1 MTLLKTLMTTAACT
15 IAISAAQAASVP
27 IENASFEQK
36 WNGWEDTDPSAISGE
51 AYDGSKS
58 AKLEG
63 AGAKAEQVV
72 SVQEDTNYILT
83 AWVKG
88 KGTIGITAG
97 ANTKTADVESSDWQQ
112 ATVTFNSGS
121 SSSVTIFS
129 AYNGGKGR
137 FDAFSL
143 ESK

>member
-1 MTLLKTLMTTAACT
+1 MTLLKTLMTTAVCT

-36 WNGWEDTDPSAISGE
+36 WSSWEDTDPSAISGE
-51 AYDGSKS
+51 AYEGSKS

-63 AGAKAEQVV
+63 AGAKAAQVV
-72 SVQEDTNYILT
+72 SVQEDTDYVLT

-88 KGTIGITAG
+88 KGTIGVTAG
-97 ANTKTADVESSDWQQ
+97 ANTKTANVDSSGWQQ

-121 SSSVTIFS
+121 SSSVTIFG

>member
-1 MTLLKTLMTTAACT
+1 MTLLKTLLTTAACT
-15 IAISAAQAASVP
+15 LAISATQAASIP

-36 WNGWEDTDPSAISGE
+36 WNGWDDTDPSAISGE
-51 AYDGSKS
+51 AYEGSRS

-63 AGAKAEQVV
+63 TGAKAEQVV
-72 SVQEDTNYILT
+72 SIQEDTDYVLT

-88 KGTIGITAG
+88 KGTIGVTLG
-97 ANTKTADVESSDWQQ
+97 VNTKTADVESSDWQQ
-112 ATVTFNSGS
+112 ATVRFNSGS
-121 SSSVTIFS
+121 SSEVTIFS